1 MAPTKDLISLWGGGF
16 EPFKSCSLF
25 SFSSFTSKKDIGG
38 LDLHVC
44 VESFI
49 HLRCV
54 QSRKSSSFAPDELI
68 R

>member
-1 MAPTKDLISLWGGGF
+1 MGGEGLSRLNRVASF
-16 EPFKSCSLF
+16 LF
-25 SFSSFTSKKDIGG
+25 LLLLPKKDIGG

-54 QSRKSSSFAPDELI
+54 QSRKSSIFAPDELI